1 MSFKLESD
9 SAEKTN
15 QIGQRL
21 ATFLEPGDVLGLSGE
36 LGSGKTVL
44 TKGVAKGLKVK
55 ETITSPT
62 FAIIR
67 EYQGRLP
74 LFHFDVYR
82 IEAKHLEELGYED
95 YFFSNGVS
103 IVEWSERVAGKLPKD
118 YLEIDLSY
126 GHGES
131 DRVINFIGHGN
142 WEQRVW
148 DLKKLF

>member
-9 SAEKTN
+9 SAKKTN
-15 QIGQRL
+15 QIGQKL

-36 LGSGKTVL
+36 LGAGKTVL

-67 EYQGRLP
+67 EYKGRLP

-82 IEAKHLEELGYED
+82 IEAKQLEELGYED

-103 IVEWSERVAGKLPKD
+103 IIEWSERVAGKLPKD

-126 GHGES
+126 GKGEF